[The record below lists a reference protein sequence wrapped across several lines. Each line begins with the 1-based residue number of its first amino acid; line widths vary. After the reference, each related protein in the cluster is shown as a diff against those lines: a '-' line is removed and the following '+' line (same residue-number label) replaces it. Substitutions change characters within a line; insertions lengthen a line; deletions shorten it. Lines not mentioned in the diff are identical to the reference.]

1 MRSLTSGKPYANTAS
16 FASVRPNQWQEN
28 VHIRTLLKPPLKNCR
43 RVSSVFLSQPSRLH
57 RTSRTMSSESHSIG
71 TKNPKFGYLPFSTSG
86 PEECTLTVL
95 AMIPSL
101 CDTIVSIWLT
111 LGRVWPS
118 FDLHITTRAL
128 LSLRM
133 SARVQALRSTTSKC
147 ADVRRT
153 IQAGVSAL
161 Q

>member
-1 MRSLTSGKPYANTAS
+1 MAR
-16 FASVRPNQWQEN
+16 N
-28 VHIRTLLKPPLKNCR
+28 VHIRALLKPSLKNCR
-43 RVSSVFLSQPSRLH
+43 RVSSVSLSQPSRLH

-71 TKNPKFGYLPFSTSG
+71 TKNPKFGHLPLSTSG
-86 PEECTLTVL
+86 PEECALTVL

-133 SARVQALRSTTSKC
+133 SAKNSSFTVYYLQMCRRSKSKSSGRISSTVV
-147 ADVRRT
+147 AQMR
-153 IQAGVSAL
+153 
-161 Q
+161 